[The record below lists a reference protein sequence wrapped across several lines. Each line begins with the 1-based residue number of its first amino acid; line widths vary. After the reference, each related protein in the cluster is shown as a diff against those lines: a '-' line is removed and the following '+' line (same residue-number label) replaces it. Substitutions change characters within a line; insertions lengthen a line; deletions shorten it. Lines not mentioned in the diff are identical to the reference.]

1 MKKLFLAGIS
11 AIALAA
17 GVSSAAWA
25 DGVNLDTSNSVGAAA
40 GLDNSEVK
48 GIGGG
53 SKFGDSD
60 ALAINAL
67 SQVSASSLAG
77 GDLQSGIDGNLADQM
92 DFSNHAFQNETASQN
107 NFASGINA
115 AQQGAVAIAGAVS
128 NH

>member
-53 SKFGDSD
+53 STFGDSD

>member
-11 AIALAA
+11 AVALAA
-17 GVSSAAWA
+17 GVSSTAWA
-25 DGVNLDTSNSVGAAA
+25 DGVTINDGSTLGAAS

-53 SKFGDSD
+53 SAFGDSD

-67 SQVSASSLAG
+67 SQVSASTLAG
-77 GDLQSGIDGNLADQM
+77 TDVPDGVYGTMADQM
-92 DFSNHAFQNETASQN
+92 DFSDHAFQNETASQN

-115 AQQGAVAIAGAVS
+115 SQQGAVAIAGAVS